1 MKSFIAPVSL
11 ISLALANMGDAAIVR
26 REAEICDQYGTTKA
40 GDYTIF
46 NNLWN
51 LAKDPNAKQCTGVDS
66 SQGNTVTWHTKFSWG
81 GEAKNEVKSF
91 ANAGLNFTPKVLS
104 TVTSIKSAW
113 EWDYSTTDIIADV
126 AYDLFLSSTPDG
138 SEEYEIMVW
147 LAAMGGA
154 GPISTT
160 GQPIATV
167 TIGGSEWDVSV
178 GPNGQMTVYSFV
190 AKSTVKSYSG
200 DLLDFFKYLVKDQ
213 GLDNSKYLKTVQAGT
228 EPFIGTADFTTSSYS
243 VSVV

>member
-1 MKSFIAPVSL
+1 MKSFAPMTL
-11 ISLALANMGDAAIVR
+11 LSLALAAMGDAASVR
-26 REAEICDQYGTTKA
+26 RAAEICEQYGTTKA
-40 GDYTIF
+40 GDFTVF

-51 LAKDPNAKQCTGVDS
+51 LDKDPNAKQCTGVDS
-66 SQGNTVTWHTKFSWG
+66 SNGNTIAWHTKYSWG

-104 TVTSIKSAW
+104 TVSSIKSAW
-113 EWDYSTTDIIADV
+113 EWSYSSTDIVADV

-147 LAAMGGA
+147 LAALGGA
-154 GPISTT
+154 GPISST
-160 GQPIATV
+160 GKTIATV
-167 TIGGSEWDVSV
+167 NISGSEWDVWV

-190 AKSTVKSYSG
+190 AKSTMNKYDG
-200 DLLDFFKYLVKDQ
+200 DLLDFFKYLIKDQ
-213 GLDNSKYLKTVQAGT
+213 ALDSSKYLKTVQAGT
-228 EPFIGTADFTTSSYS
+228 EPFIGTADFTVPSYS

>member
-1 MKSFIAPVSL
+1 MKSFAPMTL
-11 ISLALANMGDAAIVR
+11 LSLALAAMGDAASVR
-26 REAEICDQYGTTKA
+26 RAAEICEQYGTTKA
-40 GDYTIF
+40 GDFTIF

-66 SQGNTVTWHTKFSWG
+66 SNGNTIAWHTKYSWG

-91 ANAGLNFTPKVLS
+91 ANAA
-104 TVTSIKSAW
+104 SANHLW
-113 EWDYSTTDIIADV
+113 NSYSSTDIVADV

-147 LAAMGGA
+147 LAALGGA
-154 GPISTT
+154 GPISST
-160 GQPIATV
+160 GKAIATV
-167 TIGGSEWDVSV
+167 TISGSEWDVWV

-190 AKSTVKSYSG
+190 AKSTMNKYDG
-200 DLLDFFKYLVKDQ
+200 DLLDFFKYLIKDQ

-228 EPFIGTADFTTSSYS
+228 EPFIGTADFTVPSYS